1 LWRVET
7 AGRADQG
14 ADEPVRAGLQAAL
27 TGALRR
33 RDKVA
38 ASALRSGLSA
48 LANAEAVSPVP
59 LAGTSSPHVAG
70 AAAGFGAAEAPRR
83 TLTPA
88 EAEQVI
94 AAEISERQAAA
105 DGYDQAGH
113 PERAGRLRQEA
124 EVLRAAAGL

>member
-1 LWRVET
+1 MDT
-7 AGRADQG
+7 AGHADQG
-14 ADEPVRAGLQAAL
+14 AEETVRAGLQAAL

-48 LANAEAVSPVP
+48 LASAEAISPVP
-59 LAGTSSPHVAG
+59 LAGTSSPHIAG
-70 AAAGFGAAEAPRR
+70 AAAGLGAAEAPRR

-88 EAEQVI
+88 EAQQVI
-94 AAEISERQAAA
+94 AAEISERLAAA

-113 PERAGRLRQEA
+113 AERAGQLRREA
-124 EVLRAAAGL
+124 DVLRTAAGL

>member
-1 LWRVET
+1 MDSDVG
-7 AGRADQG
+7 AGQG
-14 ADEPVRAGLQAAL
+14 PGPSVRAGLQAAL

-48 LANAEAVSPVP
+48 LANAEAVSPEP
-59 LAGTSSPHVAG
+59 LAGTSSPHIAG
-70 AAAGFGAAEAPRR
+70 AAAGLGAAEAPRR
-83 TLTPA
+83 TLSPA

-94 AAEISERQAAA
+94 AAEISERLAAA

-113 PERAGRLRQEA
+113 AERAGQLRREA
-124 EVLRAAAGL
+124 DVLRTAAGL

>member
-1 LWRVET
+1 VG
-7 AGRADQG
+7 AGQDAG
-14 ADEPVRAGLQAAL
+14 PPVRAGLQAAL

-59 LAGTSSPHVAG
+59 LAGTSSPHIAG
-70 AAAGFGAAEAPRR
+70 AAAGLGAAEAPRR
-83 TLTPA
+83 SLSPA

-94 AAEISERQAAA
+94 AAEISEQLAAA

-113 PERAGRLRQEA
+113 AERADQLRREA
-124 EVLRAAAGL
+124 DVLRTAAGL

>member
-1 LWRVET
+1 MESDVG
-7 AGRADQG
+7 AGQNPG
-14 ADEPVRAGLQAAL
+14 PPVRARLQAAL

-33 RDKVA
+33 RDKAA

-59 LAGTSSPHVAG
+59 LAGTSSPHIAG
-70 AAAGFGAAEAPRR
+70 AAAGLGAAEAPRR
-83 TLTPA
+83 TLSPA

-94 AAEISERQAAA
+94 AAEISERLTAA

-113 PERAGRLRQEA
+113 AERAGQLRREA
-124 EVLRAAAGL
+124 DVLRTAAGL

>member
-1 LWRVET
+1 MESDVG
-7 AGRADQG
+7 AGQG
-14 ADEPVRAGLQAAL
+14 PGPSVRAGLQAAL

-59 LAGTSSPHVAG
+59 LAGTSSPHIAG
-70 AAAGFGAAEAPRR
+70 AAAGLGAAEAPRR
-83 TLTPA
+83 TLSLA

-94 AAEISERQAAA
+94 AAEISERLAAA

-113 PERAGRLRQEA
+113 AERAGQLRREA
-124 EVLRAAAGL
+124 DVLRTAAGL

>member
-1 LWRVET
+1 MG
-7 AGRADQG
+7 AGQG
-14 ADEPVRAGLQAAL
+14 PGPSVRAGLQVAL

-59 LAGTSSPHVAG
+59 LAGTSSPHIAG
-70 AAAGFGAAEAPRR
+70 AAAGLGAAEAPRR
-83 TLTPA
+83 TLSPA
-88 EAEQVI
+88 ESEQVI
-94 AAEISERQAAA
+94 AAEISERLAAA

-113 PERAGRLRQEA
+113 AERAGQLRREA
-124 EVLRAAAGL
+124 DVLRTAAGL

>member
-1 LWRVET
+1 MDSDVG
-7 AGRADQG
+7 AGQG
-14 ADEPVRAGLQAAL
+14 PGPSVRAGLQAAL

-59 LAGTSSPHVAG
+59 LAGTSSPHIAG
-70 AAAGFGAAEAPRR
+70 AAAGLGAAEAPRR
-83 TLTPA
+83 TLSPA

-94 AAEISERQAAA
+94 AAEISERRAAA

-113 PERAGRLRQEA
+113 AERAGQLRREA
-124 EVLRAAAGL
+124 DVLRTAAGL

>member
-1 LWRVET
+1 VG
-7 AGRADQG
+7 AGQG
-14 ADEPVRAGLQAAL
+14 PGPSVRAGLQAAL

-48 LANAEAVSPVP
+48 LANAEAVSRVP
-59 LAGTSSPHVAG
+59 LAGTSSPHIAG
-70 AAAGFGAAEAPRR
+70 AAAGLGAAEAPRR
-83 TLTPA
+83 TLSPA

-94 AAEISERQAAA
+94 AAEISERLAAA

-113 PERAGRLRQEA
+113 AERAGQLRREA
-124 EVLRAAAGL
+124 DVLRTAAGL

>member
-1 LWRVET
+1 MET

-33 RDKVA
+33 RDKAA

-59 LAGTSSPHVAG
+59 LAVTSSPHIAG
-70 AAAGFGAAEAPRR
+70 AAAGPGAAEAPRR

-94 AAEISERQAAA
+94 AAEISERLAAA

-113 PERAGRLRQEA
+113 PERAGQLRREA
-124 EVLRAAAGL
+124 DVLRTAAGL

>member
-1 LWRVET
+1 MESDVG
-7 AGRADQG
+7 AGQG
-14 ADEPVRAGLQAAL
+14 PGPSVRAGLQAAL

-59 LAGTSSPHVAG
+59 LAGTSSPHIAG
-70 AAAGFGAAEAPRR
+70 AAAGLGAAEATRR
-83 TLTPA
+83 TLSPA

-94 AAEISERQAAA
+94 AAEISERLAAA

-113 PERAGRLRQEA
+113 AERAGQLRREA
-124 EVLRAAAGL
+124 DVLRTAAGL

>member
-1 LWRVET
+1 MG
-7 AGRADQG
+7 AGQG
-14 ADEPVRAGLQAAL
+14 PGPSVRAGLQAAL

-59 LAGTSSPHVAG
+59 LAGTSSPHIAG
-70 AAAGFGAAEAPRR
+70 AAAGLGAAEAPRR
-83 TLTPA
+83 SLSPA

-94 AAEISERQAAA
+94 AAEISERLAAA

-113 PERAGRLRQEA
+113 AERAGQLRREA
-124 EVLRAAAGL
+124 DVLRTAAGL

>member
-14 ADEPVRAGLQAAL
+14 ADETARAGLQAAL

-70 AAAGFGAAEAPRR
+70 AAAGPGAAEAPRR

-94 AAEISERQAAA
+94 AAEISERLAAA

-113 PERAGRLRQEA
+113 PERAGLLRQEA

>member
-1 LWRVET
+1 MET
-7 AGRADQG
+7 AGHGEQG
-14 ADEPVRAGLQAAL
+14 AELPVRAGLQAAL

-33 RDKVA
+33 RDKAA

-59 LAGTSSPHVAG
+59 LAGTSSPHIAG
-70 AAAGFGAAEAPRR
+70 APAGLGAAEAPRR

-94 AAEISERQAAA
+94 AAEISERLAAA
-105 DGYDQAGH
+105 DGYEQAGH
-113 PERAGRLRQEA
+113 AGRAGLLRQEA
-124 EVLRAAAGL
+124 DVLRTAAGL

>member
-1 LWRVET
+1 MDSDVG
-7 AGRADQG
+7 AGQG
-14 ADEPVRAGLQAAL
+14 PGPSVRAGLQAAL

-59 LAGTSSPHVAG
+59 LAGTSSLHIAG
-70 AAAGFGAAEAPRR
+70 AAAGLGAAEAPRR
-83 TLTPA
+83 TLSPA

-94 AAEISERQAAA
+94 AAEISERLAAA

-113 PERAGRLRQEA
+113 AERAGQLRREA
-124 EVLRAAAGL
+124 DVLRSAAGL

>member
-1 LWRVET
+1 VET
-7 AGRADQG
+7 AGRAGQG
-14 ADEPVRAGLQAAL
+14 AGPSVRAGLQAAL

-38 ASALRSGLSA
+38 VSALRSGLSA

-70 AAAGFGAAEAPRR
+70 AAAGPGAAEAPRR

-94 AAEISERQAAA
+94 AAEISERLAAA

-113 PERAGRLRQEA
+113 PERAGLLRQEA